1 MSVTGKGS
9 KSIRKLPVAQSLLTN
24 TGFKVTRALHEA
36 SEGDTLIQ
44 LGSLTTPSTAVNYS
58 APNPSELTSTNIM
71 AYQDNVR
78 LSSSLRGLLMKNL
91 AWIANGAST
100 IKLLFEAEEAEVF
113 EIIIDHNA
121 RTSVQLV
128 DASSQPI
135 SGTLA
140 ATQSDFNIG
149 VPFEVGKFS
158 AIAQVGVYAIH
169 LDGQLMN
176 RNTGNNPPGP
186 GVTGDYYEV
195 HAGAGLG
202 TLIRFNNVDLI
213 NDRAVIAIPVGAL
226 VERPNGSQLALIESL
241 QGQIDAIVPTVAA
254 LADADETDF
263 QATPNNVDLKAFG
276 DRVLDLE
283 KILDLEIPIQEDW
296 VDAGPIAFSS
306 TGGAVTKG
314 TVITDNLWVRRNG
327 PNLEGRIAYRHSSAG
342 TIAAGDML
350 ITLPQTIDLT
360 KIKAYATVEGSGP
373 WDNDSGVGAGT
384 VTGTAE
390 GSGIL
395 SFSVYDNNKL
405 RMFSLSAVNGGAI
418 GSTWF
423 SIVNA
428 NVHYVGFFSV
438 PIEGWTATQ
447 TVREA
452 LGL

>member
-1 MSVTGKGS
+1 MSITGKGS

-44 LGSLTTPSTAVNYS
+44 LGSLTAPSTAVNYS

-226 VERPNGSQLALIESL
+226 VERPNGSQLALIEAL
-241 QGQIDAIVPTVAA
+241 QGQIDAIVPHVAA
-254 LADADETDF
+254 TAGVDETDL
-263 QATPNNVDLKAFG
+263 QATPNNIDLAAFG
-276 DRVLDLE
+276 NRVLQAEADIDSLE
-283 KILDLEIPIQEDW
+283 LLKQDKWLTTWLKDYKANTTAGGTFTSGAYQTRILNTQEGDTSFC
-296 VDAGPIAFSS
+296 VLASNQF
-306 TGGAVTKG
+306 TLTKG
-314 TVITDNLWVRRNG
+314 IYQVEIRCPAFAVNQHKAKLRNITDSTDTL
-327 PNLEGRIAYRHSSAG
+327 LSISSNAASG
-342 TIAAGDML
+342 TSVQNDAVIVG
-350 ITLPQTIDLT
+350 TFTINSS
-360 KIKAYATVEGSGP
+360 KVFEVQHRA
-373 WDNDSGVGAGT
+373 
-384 VTGTAE
+384 
-390 GSGIL
+390 
-395 SFSVYDNNKL
+395 
-405 RMFSLSAVNGGAI
+405 
-418 GSTWF
+418 
-423 SIVNA
+423 
-428 NVHYVGFFSV
+428 
-438 PIEGWTATQ
+438 TATAATFGFGQ
-447 TVREA
+447 PSSFGEQELYTVA
-452 LGL
+452 KIVKVG